1 MSAHVLVFGRRQ
13 RRDTPQAQLAGVQK
27 APRHEVAGSWARAR
41 QRALWGFN
49 AYRGTEDSA
58 VGVSAG
64 VKRRN
69 GRGGNPAERLQGPR
83 PSRRS
88 KAICAAP
95 LCEVLSPCR
104 GRRTHHVQKDYTGSW
119 EIPRLTSGNVTPWPA
134 SGRRGAEADD
144 E

>member
-1 MSAHVLVFGRRQ
+1 MGNHKGSGSRTGALSALLKAFPRQRDQRIKERRNFAAMHECGGVLVFGRRQ

-27 APRHEVAGSWARAR
+27 APRHEVAGSWAPAR

-69 GRGGNPAERLQGPR
+69 GRGGNLAERLHNFR
-83 PSRRS
+83 
-88 KAICAAP
+88 
-95 LCEVLSPCR
+95 VL
-104 GRRTHHVQKDYTGSW
+104 
-119 EIPRLTSGNVTPWPA
+119 A
-134 SGRRGAEADD
+134 
-144 E
+144 

>member
-1 MSAHVLVFGRRQ
+1 MSPFVLVFGRRQ

-27 APRHEVAGSWARAR
+27 APRHEVAGSWAPAR

-69 GRGGNPAERLQGPR
+69 GRGGNPAERFHNFR
-83 PSRRS
+83 
-88 KAICAAP
+88 
-95 LCEVLSPCR
+95 VL
-104 GRRTHHVQKDYTGSW
+104 
-119 EIPRLTSGNVTPWPA
+119 A
-134 SGRRGAEADD
+134 
-144 E
+144 